1 MEGMEFIDPQEWDD
15 MPAGESRRRK
25 MNIFYLIDT
34 SGSMSGDKIACV
46 NEVMPEVVDIV
57 SEISDDNMDNAEICV
72 SALIFDSG
80 TRWLY
85 PEALV
90 ANDFKWISQQAG
102 GGTSLGGACLELEK
116 ALHRKGDKA
125 QLVSTTGHKNP
136 AIILLSD
143 GEPTDNYKSGLE
155 KLKSNKWF
163 ESATKVAFQ
172 IGGEDDNNIDNLIKF
187 TGNKE
192 MIIKVNNPQALKK
205 MLTVVTA
212 VVSKVGTQS
221 ASVKS
226 NGEQITEEEEI
237 IKTID
242 IETQKTSGAAAG
254 EDILN
259 LPPFDDFD

>member
-1 MEGMEFIDPQEWDD
+1 MEGMEFIDPKDWDD

-57 SEISDDNMDNAEICV
+57 SQISDNNMDNAEICV
-72 SALIFDSG
+72 SALIFDNG

-85 PEALV
+85 PEALE

-102 GGTSLGGACLELEK
+102 GGTSMGGACLELEK
-116 ALHRKGDKA
+116 ALHRKGEKA

-143 GEPTDNYKSGLE
+143 GEPTDNYELGLE
-155 KLKSNKWF
+155 KLKSNNWF
-163 ESATKVAFQ
+163 KSAIKIAFQ
-172 IGGEDDNNIDNLIKF
+172 IGSEEDNNIVNLIKF

-192 MIIKVNNPQALKK
+192 MVIKVTNPQALKD
-205 MLTVVTA
+205 MLIVATA

-226 NGEQITEEEEI
+226 NGEQITEDEEI

-242 IETQKTSGAAAG
+242 EEAKNISGAATG
-254 EDILN
+254 DDIYD
-259 LPPFDDFD
+259 LPPTDEFD